1 MGSIPS
7 LPTVPNHSEAEMRAS
22 SQNDGSLPPSSS
34 TRNPYRGVI
43 CVLLLAALLGTAS
56 SVVGGLMI
64 VNPVLLDVAVTLGL
78 ATGILIGVAVA
89 RTAWVRPTK
98 RAEEISIPN
107 PVPEPEKAV
116 LSKDSPTW
124 DAAKVSPRLTAAR
137 AWVSSRVRNLG
148 ALETIRA
155 STIGAGVIGIIF
167 LLLRP
172 TLPGSAP
179 PLLVAGIAAGLCL
192 GAAVLAAM
200 GARYF
205 ASIDADVLLEAP
217 WLCRGARVIAW
228 ILVMGAISVGLEWAG
243 LTTILQILHFA
254 VMVVNAAICYGL
266 FAVKLPKEGVVAFPL
281 DLGDLL
287 PGWAWSPLSM
297 ASKPSSDG
305 EPCSWS

>member
-1 MGSIPS
+1 MRKDRNMGSITS

-43 CVLLLAALLGTAS
+43 FVLLLAALLGTAS

-137 AWVSSRVRNLG
+137 AWVSSR
-148 ALETIRA
+148 
-155 STIGAGVIGIIF
+155 
-167 LLLRP
+167 
-172 TLPGSAP
+172 
-179 PLLVAGIAAGLCL
+179 
-192 GAAVLAAM
+192 
-200 GARYF
+200 
-205 ASIDADVLLEAP
+205 
-217 WLCRGARVIAW
+217 
-228 ILVMGAISVGLEWAG
+228 
-243 LTTILQILHFA
+243 
-254 VMVVNAAICYGL
+254 
-266 FAVKLPKEGVVAFPL
+266 
-281 DLGDLL
+281 
-287 PGWAWSPLSM
+287 
-297 ASKPSSDG
+297 
-305 EPCSWS
+305 